1 MHNSIHSSFG
11 CIILLCSGSSDIWLA
26 IMRITV
32 QLTKKELKHTEIDEE
47 MIQDLIH
54 QLVDETIYS
63 EHIEVNV
70 EIIEDT
76 K

>member
-1 MHNSIHSSFG
+1 MHNSIHSSFS
-11 CIILLCSGSSDIWLA
+11 CIILLCAGSSNIWLA
-26 IMRITV
+26 IMKITV
-32 QLTKKELKHTEIDEE
+32 KLTKKELKHTEIDEE

-63 EHIEVNV
+63 EIIEVNV

>member
-1 MHNSIHSSFG
+1 MHNSIYSSFSR
-11 CIILLCSGSSDIWLA
+11 IILFCAGSSNIWLD
-26 IMRITV
+26 IMKITV
-32 QLTKKELKHTEIDEE
+32 KLTKKELKHTEIDEE

-63 EHIEVNV
+63 EHIEVKV
-70 EIIEDT
+70 EIIEET

>member
-11 CIILLCSGSSDIWLA
+11 CIILLCAGSSNIRLA
-26 IMRITV
+26 IMKITV

-63 EHIEVNV
+63 EHIEVKV

>member
-11 CIILLCSGSSDIWLA
+11 CIILLCAGSSYIWLA
-26 IMRITV
+26 IMKITV
-32 QLTKKELKHTEIDEE
+32 QLTKKELNHTEVDEE
-47 MIQDLIH
+47 MIKDLIH

-63 EHIEVNV
+63 EHIEVKV

>member
-1 MHNSIHSSFG
+1 MHNSIHSSFD
-11 CIILLCSGSSDIWLA
+11 CVILLCAGSSYIWLA
-26 IMRITV
+26 IMKITV
-32 QLTKKELKHTEIDEE
+32 QLTKNELKHTEIDEE

-63 EHIEVNV
+63 EQIEVKV

>member
-1 MHNSIHSSFG
+1 MHNSIHSSFS
-11 CIILLCSGSSDIWLA
+11 CIILLCASSSNIWLA
-26 IMRITV
+26 IMKITLR
-32 QLTKKELKHTEIDEE
+32 LTKKELKHAEIDEE

-63 EHIEVNV
+63 EHIEVKV

>member
-1 MHNSIHSSFG
+1 MK
-11 CIILLCSGSSDIWLA
+11 
-26 IMRITV
+26 ITV
-32 QLTKKELKHTEIDEE
+32 QITKKELKHTEIDEE

>member
-1 MHNSIHSSFG
+1 MHNSIHSSFC
-11 CIILLCSGSSDIWLA
+11 CIVLLCAGSPNIWLA
-26 IMRITV
+26 IMKITV
-32 QLTKKELKHTEIDEE
+32 QLTKNELKHTEIDEE

-63 EHIEVNV
+63 EHIDVKV

>member
-1 MHNSIHSSFG
+1 M
-11 CIILLCSGSSDIWLA
+11 LCAGGSNIWLA
-26 IMRITV
+26 IMKITV
-32 QLTKKELKHTEIDEE
+32 QLTKKELKHTEIDED

>member
-1 MHNSIHSSFG
+1 MHNSIHSSFS
-11 CIILLCSGSSDIWLA
+11 CIILLCAGSSNIWLA

-32 QLTKKELKHTEIDEE
+32 QLTKKELNHTEIDEGI
-47 MIQDLIH
+47 IQDLIH